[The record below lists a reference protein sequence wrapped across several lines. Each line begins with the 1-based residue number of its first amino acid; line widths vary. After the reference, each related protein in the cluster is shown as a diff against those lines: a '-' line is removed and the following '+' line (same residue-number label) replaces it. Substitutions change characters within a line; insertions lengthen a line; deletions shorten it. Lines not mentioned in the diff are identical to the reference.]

1 MCAGELKTRE
11 TNESPIVTK
20 TKTEP
25 NTETKTKSES
35 KQRRGVTALQRRRL
49 RMPRAGLHEQAAT
62 RLRTLIVR
70 GDLLP
75 GQHLLENDL
84 SEALGVSR
92 TPLREALRQL
102 ASEGL
107 VELRLNRSAIVAPL
121 RREELTELFE
131 ALSGI
136 ERCAAEL
143 AATRMGARD
152 IEQLETMQERI
163 EWHRDR
169 GELREYFEI
178 NQQIH
183 RAIVGFARNGVLKL
197 THDVLLPRA
206 ERARFFGLSVLGRWD
221 ESVRDHQEILT
232 ALRDGDGDRA
242 GKLLG
247 HHVRRTGEVVAGTLP
262 ADADDAGA
270 GKTRRNVRTK
280 APGKARL

>member
-1 MCAGELKTRE
+1 LT
-11 TNESPIVTK
+11 VTK
-20 TKTEP
+20 TKTKTEAKATAKAKAKRKGEP
-25 NTETKTKSES
+25 

-49 RMPRAGLHEQAAT
+49 RMPRAGLHAQAAT
-62 RLRTLIVR
+62 RLRALIVR
-70 GDLLP
+70 GDLSP
-75 GQHLLENDL
+75 GQPLLETDL

-143 AATRMGARD
+143 AAARITARD
-152 IEQLETMQERI
+152 VEQLEALQLRI
-163 EWHRDR
+163 EWHRER
-169 GELREYFEI
+169 GEMREYFEI

-183 RAIVGFARNGVLKL
+183 RAIVGFARNGVLKA
-197 THDVLLPRA
+197 THDALLPRA

-221 ESVRDHQEILT
+221 ESVRDHQEILA
-232 ALRDGDGDRA
+232 ALRGGDGDRA
-242 GKLLG
+242 GTLLG

-262 ADADDAGA
+262 AEAGDGPVRARRDGRAATA
-270 GKTRRNVRTK
+270 GN
-280 APGKARL
+280 ASL